1 MSLINEIKTNSK
13 KTTIKKIIIIS
24 ILIWCSWF
32 WYNYFSNFKKIEEI
46 KTENK
51 IYSVSKWNIKTSIE
65 ADWKVVLK
73 DELNLDFIN
82 EWIIKNIYKNQ
93 WDLVKAWDK
102 IASLDSSYLD
112 LSIDKSKIA
121 LDIAK
126 LNYEIK
132 KKWVSNTELDIS
144 QKQLDKDFIS
154 MDSSIKEIDNS
165 LEETKYNLETA
176 KKNLENTKKQTQIDE
191 IWAKNTFDNA
201 KIDYDNSISNLNLTK
216 KQEEEKYK
224 NIANKLIMETG
235 QMISNNEKYLYDLD
249 ILLWISDANKY
260 QNDSYEIYLWA
271 KNNSLKTL
279 SENTY
284 RETKSLFDD
293 FYISW
298 QEYRKNIDSITNL
311 NYDELSNYSYKM
323 KDISSNLNKTLSYTI
338 DLLKNSISSSNFA
351 QTTIDSYITNFE
363 NSLSNSK
370 NDTANYMILLQTV
383 SEAKTSMDIK
393 IDSAEKL
400 VLTSSWKLNTANS
413 SLEKVKL
420 QNEISIDNSLEK
432 LNSLNLDIKA
442 LEIKKLNSKAL
453 ANSQVDIS
461 KATLENKK
469 NVDNL
474 DIEPFYMAILQ
485 AQKTLDEAI
494 KKKQDSILFSP
505 IDWKIAQINW
515 KISENTNSIKDPF
528 VVIINNNNFY
538 VDAYVEEWD
547 ITKIK
552 NNQNVYISFDA
563 IDTLT
568 LTWNVVYIE
577 DKANIDN
584 NWLVSYRVEI
594 IFWNNDDRIKDA
606 MTSTV
611 EFVTKEMKDVL
622 IIPVQAVKNISWKPS
637 VILENKE
644 IRKVTTWFTDW
655 KMVEVLSWLEKWEK
669 IIY

>member
-24 ILIWCSWF
+24 ILIGCSGF
-32 WYNYFSNFKKIEEI
+32 GYNYFSNFKKIEEI

-51 IYSVSKWNIKTSIE
+51 IYSVSKGNIKTSIE
-65 ADWKVVLK
+65 ADGKVVLK

-82 EWIIKNIYKNQ
+82 EGIIKNIYKNQ
-93 WDLVKAWDK
+93 GDLVKAGDK

-132 KKWVSNTELDIS
+132 KKGVSNTELDIS

-191 IWAKNTFDNA
+191 IGAKNTFDNA

-249 ILLWISDANKY
+249 ILLGISDANKY
-260 QNDSYEIYLWA
+260 QNDSYEIYLGA

-400 VLTSSWKLNTANS
+400 VLTSSGKLNTANS

-505 IDWKIAQINW
+505 IDGKIAQING

-538 VDAYVEEWD
+538 VDAYVEEGD

-568 LTWNVVYIE
+568 LTGNVVYIE

-584 NWLVSYRVEI
+584 NGLVSYRVEI
-594 IFWNNDDRIKDA
+594 IFGNNDDRIKDA

-622 IIPVQAVKNISWKPS
+622 IIPVQAVKNISGKPS

-644 IRKVTTWFTDW
+644 IRKVTTGFTDG
-655 KMVEVLSWLEKWEK
+655 KMVEVLSGLEKGEK